1 MIPDRKAKILHGSWT
16 KTQNITQKQ
25 YSNKFSKDFMA
36 HVKKVLKKEKKVALD
51 VMPGTTI
58 NNILRTNSDSSQG
71 KGLLK
76 TNV

>member
-1 MIPDRKAKILHGSWT
+1 
-16 KTQNITQKQ
+16 
-25 YSNKFSKDFMA
+25 MA
-36 HVKKVLKKEKKVALD
+36 HIKKVLKKEKKVALD
-51 VMPGTTI
+51 VKPGTTI